1 MKIEKELIIGNKLGL
16 HARPAANFV
25 QVANKFT
32 SDITVIKNEIRAN
45 GKSIMEI
52 LTLEAN
58 QGSKIKIVVF
68 GEDAKEAV
76 DELEKI
82 LIKENS

>member
-25 QVANKFT
+25 QVANKFI
-32 SDITVIKNEIRAN
+32 SDITVIKDKIAAN

-68 GEDAKEAV
+68 GEDAKEAAG
-76 DELEKI
+76 ELGKI
-82 LIKENS
+82 LIKED